1 MQIYPNV
8 SKHIHIFVQTNMF
21 SLLGLSD
28 ICLGKRPPETD
39 KQNTSDMVSYQFVV
53 SICLK
58 IYQNIT
64 CLMTTSYRF
73 NLGLTLIDSLDTM
86 LVSIII
92 RIMLEWTTI
101 EKSERFWS
109 EPRFIVVTAGDEPE
123 GGVQGGAGLG
133 EGEPQL

>member
-1 MQIYPNV
+1 
-8 SKHIHIFVQTNMF
+8 
-21 SLLGLSD
+21 
-28 ICLGKRPPETD
+28 
-39 KQNTSDMVSYQFVV
+39 
-53 SICLK
+53 
-58 IYQNIT
+58 
-64 CLMTTSYRF
+64 MTKSYRF

-92 RIMLEWTTI
+92 RIMLIKTY
-101 EKSERFWS
+101 KRFWS

>member
-1 MQIYPNV
+1 
-8 SKHIHIFVQTNMF
+8 
-21 SLLGLSD
+21 
-28 ICLGKRPPETD
+28 
-39 KQNTSDMVSYQFVV
+39 
-53 SICLK
+53 
-58 IYQNIT
+58 
-64 CLMTTSYRF
+64 MTKSYRF